1 MIFFANNSTHIVKH
15 KLLLKLSTVLIF
27 FIPVLANAQSY
38 DIEKLAVEWKL
49 EQNNYQGRD
58 EFEATFVFHNKSNQL
73 FPAGGWRLYFSYP
86 RTVLSVTDQ
95 KVTFKNVNGEFCVLY
110 PATGFTSIK
119 PDDKG
124 VVKYIAKGKSF
135 SYTDAPSGLYLVWD
149 QFPEQALPIKQYTIN
164 AVPQKEA
171 LLLKKSPALQYEINK
186 HIEPVK
192 TDSLTLFMP
201 TPVKV
206 REGNGVFNLN
216 RETVIVFDSLF
227 INEAKMAQEDIGLVL
242 GSRPFF
248 SNPKVNSIVFKKVTG
263 LSKEAYRISI
273 RPEGINLEASHPAG
287 AFYAFQSIKQLLPV
301 HAWGA
306 PVNSLELRAV
316 TVEDAPRFSYRSL
329 MLDVARNF
337 QTKQEVLKVID
348 LLALYKIN
356 TLHFHLT
363 DDEGWRLEIPTLP
376 ELTTVGANRG
386 HTTNENNRL
395 LPAYGS
401 GAIAGNKPGSGYYS
415 KADFIEIL
423 KYASARH
430 IQVIPE
436 LETPGHARA
445 AIKAMNAR
453 YIRLSRE
460 GKQQEA
466 EKYLLQD
473 TSDQSVYRSVQGY
486 HDNVMNVALPSVY
499 RFIEELVEQVQA
511 MYTEAYAPLSTIHLG
526 GDEVPAGVWQRSPA
540 AMALMK
546 QDPHVK
552 TTDDFWY
559 YYLSKVND
567 ILQQKKLYLSGWEEV
582 AMRKTKLDGKQ
593 LYIPNP
599 DFVKK
604 DFHAYVWN
612 NVWGW
617 GMEDLAYRLANA
629 GYKVVLSPVTNF
641 YFDLAYEKDADEPG
655 LYWGGYLNEEK
666 PFYFNPFDY
675 YKTAKE
681 TPDGKKV
688 DAKIFER
695 KERLTDYGRSNIV
708 GLQAQI
714 WSEKIS
720 SPAAL
725 EYMLLPKLISFAER
739 AWASQPSWAQVSD
752 SLTQQQLYEKAWSL
766 FVNKM
771 ATSELPRLDYF
782 AGGFQYRIPP
792 PGVLVQQGMLMAN
805 SYYPAFK
812 IHYTT
817 DGAEPSL
824 KSPVYEAPIS
834 IKSTIKLAVFNGAG
848 HKSRTIIVQQP

>member
-1 MIFFANNSTHIVKH
+1 MNFPAIILTHITKYRV
-15 KLLLKLSTVLIF
+15 LLKMMTVLILF
-27 FIPVLANAQSY
+27 VPVLANTQPF
-38 DIEKLAVEWKL
+38 DVEKLAVEWKL
-49 EQNNYQGRD
+49 EQNNYQGRE
-58 EFEATFVFHNKSNQL
+58 EFEAAFVFHNKSNRL

-95 KVTFKNVNGEFCVLY
+95 QVIFKNVNGEFCVLY

-119 PDDKG
+119 PGDKG
-124 VVKYIAKGKSF
+124 IVKYIAKGKSF

-149 QFPEQALPIKQYTIN
+149 HTPEQAIPIQHYTIN

-171 LLLKKSPALQYEINK
+171 MLLKKSPALQYEINK
-186 HIEPVK
+186 RIQAAQ
-192 TDSLTLFMP
+192 TDSLPLFIP

-206 REGNGVFNLN
+206 IAGNGVFNLN

-227 INEAKMAQEDIGLVL
+227 INEAKIAQTDIGLVL
-242 GSRPFF
+242 GSLPVF
-248 SNPKVNSIVFKKVTG
+248 SNRKNNAISFKKVTG
-263 LSKEAYRISI
+263 LSKEAFRISI
-273 RPEGINLEASHPAG
+273 LPERINIEASYPAG
-287 AFYAFQSIKQLLPV
+287 AFYAFQSIKQLFPV
-301 HAWGA
+301 NVWSTPA
-306 PVNSLELRAV
+306 NSLELKAV
-316 TVEDAPRFSYRSL
+316 TIEDAPRFSYRSL

-337 QTKQEVLKVID
+337 QTKAEVLKVID

-386 HTTNENNRL
+386 HTTHEKNRI

-415 KADFIEIL
+415 KPDFIEIL

-453 YIRLSRE
+453 YERLSRE

-466 EKYLLQD
+466 VKYLLQD
-473 TSDQSVYRSVQGY
+473 TADQSVYRSVQGY

-499 RFIEELVEQVQA
+499 NFIEELVDQVLA
-511 MYTEAYAPLSTIHLG
+511 MYTEANAPLSTIHLG

-540 AMALMK
+540 ALALMK
-546 QDPHVK
+546 QDLNVK

-567 ILQQKKLYLSGWEEV
+567 ILQSKKLYLSGWEEV

-599 DFVKK
+599 DFVNKG
-604 DFHAYVWN
+604 FHAYVWN

-688 DAKIFER
+688 DTKIFDK

-708 GLQAQI
+708 GLQAQV

-725 EYMLLPKLISFAER
+725 EYMLLPKLIGFAER
-739 AWASQPSWAQVSD
+739 AWAPDPLWSIVSD

-771 ATSELPRLDYF
+771 ATSELPRLEYF

-792 PGVLVQQGMLMAN
+792 PGVSVQQGMLMAN

-817 DGAEPSL
+817 DGSEPSV
-824 KSPVYEAPIS
+824 KSSVYEAPIL
-834 IKSTIKLAVFNGAG
+834 IKATIKLAVFNGAG
-848 HKSRTIIVQQP
+848 RKSRTIVVQQP

>member
-1 MIFFANNSTHIVKH
+1 MNFLTTASTFIAKH
-15 KLLLKLSTVLIF
+15 RLLLRILTVLIF
-27 FIPVLANAQSY
+27 FIPALANTQPF
-38 DIEKLAVEWKL
+38 DVEKLAVEWKL
-49 EQNNYQGRD
+49 EQNNYQGRE
-58 EFEATFVFHNKSNQL
+58 EFEGTFVFHNKSNQV

-95 KVTFKNVNGEFCVLY
+95 QVTFKNVNGEFCMLY

-119 PDDKG
+119 PGDKA

-149 QFPEQALPIKQYTIN
+149 HDPEQAIPIKQYTIN

-171 LLLKKSPALQYEINK
+171 KLLKKSSALQYEINK
-186 HIEPVK
+186 RIQQVQ
-192 TDSLTLFMP
+192 TDSLPLFIP

-206 REGNGVFNLN
+206 SADNGMFNLN
-216 RETVIVFDSLF
+216 RETVIGFDSLF
-227 INEAKMAQEDIGLVL
+227 INEAKMAQSDIELAL
-242 GSRPFF
+242 GSRPVL
-248 SNPKVNSIVFKKVTG
+248 SNRKGNSISFKKVTG

-273 RPEGINLEASHPAG
+273 RPKEINIEASYPAG
-287 AFYAFQSIKQLLPV
+287 AFYAFQSIKQLFPV
-301 HAWGA
+301 NVWRS
-306 PVNSLELRAV
+306 PKNSLELKAA
-316 TVEDAPRFSYRSL
+316 TIEDAPRFSYRSL

-337 QTKQEVLKVID
+337 QTKAEVLKVID

-386 HTTNENNRL
+386 HTSHEKNRL

-401 GAIAGNKPGSGYYS
+401 GAIAGNQPGSGYYS
-415 KADFIEIL
+415 KTDFIEIL

-445 AIKAMNAR
+445 AIKAMYAR
-453 YIRLSRE
+453 YVRLSRE

-466 EKYLLQD
+466 VKYLLQD
-473 TSDQSVYRSVQGY
+473 TSDRSVYRSVQGY

-511 MYTEAYAPLSTIHLG
+511 MYREAKAPLNTIHLG
-526 GDEVPAGVWQRSPA
+526 GDEVPAGVWQGSPA
-540 AMALMK
+540 ALALMK
-546 QDPHVK
+546 QDSNVK

-567 ILQQKKLYLSGWEEV
+567 ILQSKKLYLSGWEEV
-582 AMRKTKLDGKQ
+582 AMRKTKLDGKK

-599 DFVKK
+599 DFANKG
-604 DFHAYVWN
+604 FHAYVWN

-688 DAKIFER
+688 DIKIFEK

-714 WSEKIS
+714 WSEKVS

-725 EYMLLPKLISFAER
+725 EYMLLPKLLGFAER
-739 AWASQPSWAQVSD
+739 AWASEPAWAIDAD
-752 SLTQQQLYEKAWSL
+752 SLTQQRSYEKAWSL

-771 ATSELPRLDYF
+771 AASELPRLDYF

-792 PGVLVQQGMLMAN
+792 PGISVQQGMLMAN

-824 KSPVYEAPIS
+824 KSPVYEAPVS
-834 IKSTIKLAVFNGAG
+834 IKSTIKIAVFNSTG

>member
-1 MIFFANNSTHIVKH
+1 MNFLTIVSIHIAKYRLQF
-15 KLLLKLSTVLIF
+15 KILAGLILVV
-27 FIPVLANAQSY
+27 PTLANTQPF
-38 DIEKLAVEWKL
+38 DVEKLAVEWKL
-49 EQNNYQGRD
+49 VQNNYQGRE
-58 EFEATFVFHNKSNQL
+58 EFEAAFVFHNKSNTL
-73 FPAGGWRLYFSYP
+73 FPAKGWRLYFSYP
-86 RTVLSVTDQ
+86 RNVLSVTDQ
-95 KVTFKNVNGEFCVLY
+95 KVAFKNVNGEFCVLY
-110 PATGFTSIK
+110 SETGFTAIQ
-119 PDDKG
+119 PG
-124 VVKYIAKGKSF
+124 GQMVVKYIARGKSF

-149 QFPEQALPIKQYTIN
+149 QYPEQAIPIKQYTIN

-171 LLLKKSPALQYEINK
+171 MALKKSPALHYEINK
-186 HIEPVK
+186 RIQLVQN
-192 TDSLTLFMP
+192 DSLPLFIP

-206 REGNGVFNLN
+206 SAHNGVFHLN

-227 INEAKMAQEDIGLVL
+227 VNEAKMAQADIGLVL
-242 GSRPFF
+242 GSRPVF
-248 SNPKVNSIVFKKVTG
+248 SNRKGNSILFKKVTG
-263 LSKEAYRISI
+263 LSKEAYRINI
-273 RPEGINLEASHPAG
+273 RFEGIIIEASHPVG
-287 AFYAFQSIKQLLPV
+287 AFYAFQSIKQLFPV
-301 HAWGA
+301 HAWNA
-306 PVNSLELRAV
+306 PVNRLELKTV

-337 QTKQEVLKVID
+337 QTKAEVLKVID

-386 HTTNENNRL
+386 HTTSENNRL

-415 KADFIEIL
+415 KTDFIEIL

-453 YIRLSRE
+453 YVRLSRE
-460 GKQQEA
+460 GKQKEA
-466 EKYLLQD
+466 VKYLLQD

-499 RFIEELVEQVQA
+499 NFIEELVEQVQA
-511 MYTEAYAPLSTIHLG
+511 MYTEANAPLSTIHLG

-540 AMALMK
+540 ALALMK

-567 ILQQKKLYLSGWEEV
+567 ILQSKKLYLSGWEEV
-582 AMRKTKLDGKQ
+582 AMRKTKLDGKPM
-593 LYIPNP
+593 YIPNP
-599 DFVKK
+599 DFANKG
-604 DFHAYVWN
+604 FHAYVWN

-629 GYKVVLSPVTNF
+629 GYKVVLAPVTNF

-688 DAKIFER
+688 DTKIFEK

-725 EYMLLPKLISFAER
+725 EYMLLPKLIGFAER
-739 AWASQPSWAQVSD
+739 AWASVPDWAIDSD
-752 SLTQQQLYEKAWSL
+752 SSIQQRLYEKAWSR

-771 ATSELPRLDYF
+771 AVSELPRLDYF

-792 PGVLVQQGMLMAN
+792 PGVSVQQGMLIAN

-812 IHYTT
+812 IHYTA
-817 DGAEPSL
+817 DGTEPSL